1 MSSDASASPLPPDL
15 VLLRFDPFSGQ
26 ATSTLPARPL
36 RDDDKNSV
44 ARLIEDAAANPRATF
59 IVDMIG
65 CTFCGT
71 MRLGVLLRIHQA
83 LRKNGRLLRIAVDH
97 PELQDVFRLTRLNTI
112 MAVFTS
118 LDAAI
123 EEAKRQP

>member
-1 MSSDASASPLPPDL
+1 MTTGPATPLPPDL
-15 VLLRFDPFSGQ
+15 VLLRFDPCTGQ
-26 ATSTLPARPL
+26 AVSSLPARTI
-36 RDDDKNSV
+36 RDDDKSTINDI
-44 ARLIEDAAANPRATF
+44 IEAAAANPRATF

-112 MAVFTS
+112 MAVFAS
-118 LDAAI
+118 LEAAVD
-123 EEAKRQP
+123 EAKRQP

>member
-1 MSSDASASPLPPDL
+1 MSS
-15 VLLRFDPFSGQ
+15 
-26 ATSTLPARPL
+26 LPARTI
-36 RDDDKNSV
+36 RDDDKSTINDI
-44 ARLIEDAAANPRATF
+44 IEAAAANPRATF

-112 MAVFTS
+112 MAVFAS
-118 LDAAI
+118 LEAAVD
-123 EEAKRQP
+123 EAKRQP